1 MCGSNHVRFSRAETK
16 YFVGA
21 TEIPL
26 NQIREVSQV
35 EYARLFPHRKDGY
48 TLKSGARR
56 EKLDDRAFWTDAK
69 LRDHYTK
76 SAEEYLDSPARIWDK
91 MRREI
96 AAAGGTNAWVQQQV
110 ENWPRW
116 VGGQKFLVTASSP
129 AQAIDRVVKWE
140 RKEKQTMCGA
150 KCRGARGPACDCICE
165 GQFHGVSVGM
175 SRARFAADH
184 RLQELL
190 SGLPEHERRDVLEH
204 GYGVYEVEL
213 HMPDIGMN
221 HYQTVAARDK
231 QDAIRYGKTIAKVR
245 GFKVAKVSAK
255 KLHSRSRFAA
265 EDLDLRPT
273 AEMAANAER
282 GLALREEHGKGGT
295 AVGVARARD
304 IKNRANLSPDTVKR
318 MHSFFSRHEGNQKGG
333 EDDAGYIAWLL
344 WGGDAGK
351 AWAARKAAQMDKDTN
366 MKTKVD
372 AKSRFAINIAKIERL
387 WADYF
392 RPLDEHQREALR
404 EVAAKI
410 NHIEGVV
417 LHDMELRRRKIQHHL
432 DIATS
437 MISQGSTPSDVL
449 RDLIRFEHN
458 LRSFSRPGTKS
469 AFEKSDDYAREL
481 MKNAR
486 KAGFALDDIGSRER
500 LKESIQRHQFYTDR
514 IRRAQAEFRVAFRED
529 FGINADP
536 EVIRDLN
543 AVVDRAIADS
553 QRNPKK
559 AAADLRAW
567 ADGITSMWMH
577 HDHGK
582 RTALAARQIAMQ
594 MANLASSGFARKA
607 TPNKDLFSMD
617 MQSKLMDLTR
627 RFGFKPSRVI
637 VRGTHG
643 TILFEDQPGEATR
656 YKQKLAPVM
665 KAMGIPDSAIKAR
678 EVSYPEEDGEP
689 ATHTGVVEI
698 DYAVLAN
705 VKASRTGE
713 KSTHAAEVIQK
724 LSGGWVIER
733 DGGVLYLAKGAE
745 AIPVPSVEKAI
756 ELHKASS
763 EGRLVRRT
771 GGFMSRPGAK
781 AAFDRRIELDHWTS
795 PKGTRY
801 IAGISVSGDGLGFQ
815 PFVTAT
821 YADGGDQLMSMNTPT
836 LKSEKGARKW
846 LANYL
851 AKNYS
856 RTGSFSRPGAKA
868 AFSVDSRIE
877 VLRQKVQTYIAK
889 GGSWQ
894 GLDKPEGLA
903 KLVGDI
909 INGSFRPTDTG
920 MDNVES
926 RLRKYHGMNFSRPG
940 AKSAFAANNVDLWNY
955 FARSDFIMVKQNP
968 TELAN
973 YERFAKKALSMAD
986 FTPPARQGD
995 GPSLHQMAKEA
1006 LADIA
1011 KYKETVY
1018 RHKNRA
1024 PWDTYGRPGASEA
1037 FALGR
1042 VSTAATPQADEALT
1056 ALAAKVGREHT
1067 VSLFKR
1073 WAEGKAA
1080 MSRGDGK
1087 ASFSGGN
1094 YYTVAAH
1101 IASDPAGERNFQ
1113 DLAEAKAYAKV
1124 MLDAAKSRAKGKPVV
1139 VDVYPVVN
1147 YSPQAAVMTL
1157 KA

>member
-1 MCGSNHVRFSRAETK
+1 MCGHRDTFAAKGQQTVKWFAGNAPVNSRNVETVTGEQFK
-16 YFVGA
+16 KA
-21 TEIPL
+21 
-26 NQIREVSQV
+26 
-35 EYARLFPHRKDGY
+35 FP
-48 TLKSGARR
+48 SEA
-56 EKLDDRAFWTDAK
+56 RAFSHDF
-69 LRDHYTK
+69 
-76 SAEEYLDSPARIWDK
+76 
-91 MRREI
+91 MRL
-96 AAAGGTNAWVQQQV
+96 TSVQDG
-110 ENWPRW
+110 RLYYI
-116 VGGQKFLVTASSP
+116 GAIGSSVRP
-129 AQAIDRVVKWE
+129 ITRRVVFVETDKPT
-140 RKEKQTMCGA
+140 KCGA
-150 KCRGARGPACDCICE
+150 MCRNAKGPMCDCSCK
-165 GQFHGVSVGM
+165 GDNHGAGVTM
-175 SRARFAADH
+175 SRA
-184 RLQELL
+184 
-190 SGLPEHERRDVLEH
+190 
-204 GYGVYEVEL
+204 
-213 HMPDIGMN
+213 
-221 HYQTVAARDK
+221 
-231 QDAIRYGKTIAKVR
+231 
-245 GFKVAKVSAK
+245 
-255 KLHSRSRFAA
+255 RFAA

-282 GLALREEHGKGGT
+282 GLALREEHGNGGT

-318 MHSFFSRHEGNQKGG
+318 MHSFFSRHEGNQTGG

-351 AWAARKAAQMDKDTN
+351 AWAARKAAQINKDTN
-366 MKTKVD
+366 MKNARKGEFAVSKAAQPWWKPLKTGYWVD
-372 AKSRFAINIAKIERL
+372 AYRGNTHIAYGPIVYLTASK
-387 WADYF
+387 
-392 RPLDEHQREALR
+392 
-404 EVAAKI
+404 
-410 NHIEGVV
+410 GVV
-417 LHDMELRRRKIQHHL
+417 AVGSSWNAPNDEVTILPTDRIEVVRKASPAEAKAAGFRL
-432 DIATS
+432 
-437 MISQGSTPSDVL
+437 
-449 RDLIRFEHN
+449 
-458 LRSFSRPGTKS
+458 
-469 AFEKSDDYAREL
+469 Y
-481 MKNAR
+481 NAR

-553 QRNPKK
+553 QRNPQK

-607 TPNKDLFSMD
+607 TPNKDRFSMTYD
-617 MQSKLMDLTR
+617 
-627 RFGFKPSRVI
+627 
-637 VRGTHG
+637 
-643 TILFEDQPGEATR
+643 EAE
-656 YKQKLAPVM
+656 YQ
-665 KAMGIPDSAIKAR
+665 I
-678 EVSYPEEDGEP
+678 
-689 ATHTGVVEI
+689 AT
-698 DYAVLAN
+698 
-705 VKASRTGE
+705 
-713 KSTHAAEVIQK
+713 
-724 LSGGWVIER
+724 
-733 DGGVLYLAKGAE
+733 
-745 AIPVPSVEKAI
+745 
-756 ELHKASS
+756 
-763 EGRLVRRT
+763 
-771 GGFMSRPGAK
+771 
-781 AAFDRRIELDHWTS
+781 
-795 PKGTRY
+795 
-801 IAGISVSGDGLGFQ
+801 
-815 PFVTAT
+815 
-821 YADGGDQLMSMNTPT
+821 T
-836 LKSEKGARKW
+836 LKNLYASQH
-846 LANYL
+846 
-851 AKNYS
+851 
-856 RTGSFSRPGAKA
+856 SRPGAKA

-903 KLVGDI
+903 KLVSDI

-926 RLRKYHGMNFSRPG
+926 RLRKYHGMNFSRTGAKAAFGADTGSVNQTAKRWVATLRRVKPEAGFEQFHARLQEALSQVVRDTDEMIRNPELQDAYGGWTMRDLDKVVRQVVGGGSSTLRYAQSLLNANFSRPG
-940 AKSAFAANNVDLWNY
+940 AKSAFAH
-955 FARSDFIMVKQNP
+955 
-968 TELAN
+968 
-973 YERFAKKALSMAD
+973 
-986 FTPPARQGD
+986 
-995 GPSLHQMAKEA
+995 PSWHEGILGKDTAPA
-1006 LADIA
+1006 LAAYSWIDRSNVPVQGRTQTLLADLAAGVHATSPNLSIEQAVLAAA
-1011 KYKETVY
+1011 KDMVRKGVATGDLREWAANGG
-1018 RHKNRA
+1018 KFS
-1024 PWDTYGRPGASEA
+1024 RPGASEA

>member
-1 MCGSNHVRFSRAETK
+1 MCGSNHARFSQAETK

-21 TEIPL
+21 TEIPR
-26 NQIREVSQV
+26 NQIREEHGRDGSRNTFAKKQTKFFAGMREYSEKQV
-35 EYARLFPHRKDGY
+35 THLPLNEFALKFPNRKWFLVQGFGNKRFSVDNPGPHR
-48 TLKSGARR
+48 GALVSW
-56 EKLDDRAFWTDAK
+56 ETDW
-69 LRDHYTK
+69 R
-76 SAEEYLDSPARIWDK
+76 P
-91 MRREI
+91 
-96 AAAGGTNAWVQQQV
+96 
-110 ENWPRW
+110 
-116 VGGQKFLVTASSP
+116 
-129 AQAIDRVVKWE
+129 IDRVVNFSKTPQPSVCDA
-140 RKEKQTMCGA
+140 R
-150 KCRGARGPACDCICE
+150 CRNATGMDCDCSC
-165 GQFHGVSVGM
+165 GGSQHGVNVAM
-175 SRARFAADH
+175 SRA
-184 RLQELL
+184 
-190 SGLPEHERRDVLEH
+190 
-204 GYGVYEVEL
+204 
-213 HMPDIGMN
+213 
-221 HYQTVAARDK
+221 
-231 QDAIRYGKTIAKVR
+231 
-245 GFKVAKVSAK
+245 
-255 KLHSRSRFAA
+255 RFAA

-351 AWAARKAAQMDKDTN
+351 AWAARKAAQINKDTN
-366 MKTKVD
+366 
-372 AKSRFAINIAKIERL
+372 
-387 WADYF
+387 
-392 RPLDEHQREALR
+392 
-404 EVAAKI
+404 
-410 NHIEGVV
+410 
-417 LHDMELRRRKIQHHL
+417 
-432 DIATS
+432 
-437 MISQGSTPSDVL
+437 
-449 RDLIRFEHN
+449 
-458 LRSFSRPGTKS
+458 
-469 AFEKSDDYAREL
+469 

-607 TPNKDLFSMD
+607 TPNKDRFSMD

-705 VKASRTGE
+705 VKASR
-713 KSTHAAEVIQK
+713 
-724 LSGGWVIER
+724 
-733 DGGVLYLAKGAE
+733 
-745 AIPVPSVEKAI
+745 
-756 ELHKASS
+756 
-763 EGRLVRRT
+763 
-771 GGFMSRPGAK
+771 
-781 AAFDRRIELDHWTS
+781 
-795 PKGTRY
+795 
-801 IAGISVSGDGLGFQ
+801 
-815 PFVTAT
+815 
-821 YADGGDQLMSMNTPT
+821 
-836 LKSEKGARKW
+836 
-846 LANYL
+846 
-851 AKNYS
+851 
-856 RTGSFSRPGAKA
+856 PGAKA

-926 RLRKYHGMNFSRPG
+926 RLRKYHGMNFSRTGAKSAFAVKKSVGGQLVTLVKDAKGADWVSYWADWSSPTDVRVKRHGKLVEYTDGRVVLRDTAGNIVSEGRAGYGSMSPIRASRTG

-1024 PWDTYGRPGASEA
+1024 PWDTYARPGAKAAFAHPSWHEGILGKDTAPALAAYSWIDRSNVPVQGRTQTLLADLAAGVHATSPNLSIEQAVLAAAKDMVRKGVATGDLREWAANGGKFSRPGASEA